1 MAKKSDSEA
10 MDTALEQ
17 SVPFQVSGPKGDLP
31 GPVELACE
39 AFGIGR
45 RHLLAWKVDNELHQ
59 VVLLTR
65 GGRKVT
71 WHEGMTVDQ
80 LTEIEITGIAPPRK
94 SKLPK

>member
-39 AFGIGR
+39 AFGIGW
-45 RHLLAWKVDNELHQ
+45 RHLLAWRVRESQPARDSCERPTPFTGTFIEE
-59 VVLLTR
+59 VSTP
-65 GGRKVT
+65 GAGR
-71 WHEGMTVDQ
+71 
-80 LTEIEITGIAPPRK
+80 PPWG
-94 SKLPK
+94 L